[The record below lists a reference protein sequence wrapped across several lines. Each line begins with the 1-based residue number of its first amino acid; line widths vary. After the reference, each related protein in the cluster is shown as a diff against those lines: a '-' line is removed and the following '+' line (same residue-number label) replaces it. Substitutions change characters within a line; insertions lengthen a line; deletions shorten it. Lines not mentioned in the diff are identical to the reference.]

1 MANKNNRIAPQLSK
15 AAQLILDTES
25 DLSQS
30 LPGLTPKQANFV
42 IEYLVDMNATQAAIR
57 AGYSDKPTVAK
68 AIGSENL
75 SKPYIREAINK
86 QMSARARRTLVNADY
101 VIGGLTE
108 VFERCLQREPV
119 REFVDG
125 EWIETGE
132 YRFEQNGANKAL
144 ETLGKHL
151 GILTDKVE
159 HNAGEGVE
167 FNMSFT
173 GKHED

>member
-1 MANKNNRIAPQLSK
+1 MANKNNRKAPALSK
-15 AAQLILDTES
+15 EAKQLLAIDSEISES
-25 DLSQS
+25 LS
-30 LPGLTPKQANFV
+30 GLTPKQANFV

-57 AGYSDKPTVAK
+57 AGYSNKPTVAK

-75 SKPYIREAINK
+75 SKPYIRAAINQ
-86 QMSARARRTLVNADY
+86 QMGARARRTLVNADY

-173 GKHED
+173 GKNED